1 MSEAKPLLEI
11 DAVSKRFGGFL
22 ALDRV
27 SLRIRAGERLGL
39 IGPNGSGKTTLINC
53 VSGALATDG
62 GRIVFDGRDI
72 TALPAHQRTRLGLV
86 RSFQIPKPFTSMTV
100 LDNLGIPLEYATHT
114 RPGSAP
120 GPTTALEILRMIGLE
135 EKAHL
140 RPAGLTQIEMRK
152 LELAR
157 AMAARPKLLISDEA
171 MAGLSSAEVDDILAI
186 LLRLNEQGI
195 TIIMIEHIMR
205 AVMRFSERVVV
216 LDAGTRIAEGTPAE
230 IVRNPAVEKAY
241 LGE

>member
-1 MSEAKPLLEI
+1 MVGALLEVDGI
-11 DAVSKRFGGFL
+11 VKRFGGFT
-22 ALDRV
+22 ALNGV
-27 SLRIRAGERLGL
+27 TLHVKAGERFGL

-53 VSGALATDG
+53 VSGSLRADQ
-62 GRIVFDGRDI
+62 GRILFEGMDI
-72 TALPAHQRTRLGLV
+72 TALPPHRRTQLGIA
-86 RSFQIPKPFTSMTV
+86 RSFQIPKPFSSMTV
-100 LDNLGIPLEYATHT
+100 LENLGIPIEYAATHS
-114 RPGSAP
+114 RSA
-120 GPTTALEILRMIGLE
+120 GGADATEILRSIGLDV
-135 EKAHL
+135 KAHV

-186 LLRLNEQGI
+186 LFRLNEAGI

-205 AVMRFSERVVV
+205 AVMRFSERIVV
-216 LDAGTRIAEGTPAE
+216 LDAGERIAEGTPEE
-230 IVRNPAVEKAY
+230 IVRNPDVEKAY

>member
-1 MSEAKPLLEI
+1 MAAPLLEI
-11 DAVSKRFGGFL
+11 TALTKRFGGFM
-22 ALDRV
+22 ALNGV
-27 SLRIRAGERLGL
+27 TIAVEPGERFGL

-53 VSGALATDG
+53 VSGSLPADG
-62 GRIVFDGRDI
+62 GRIVFEGRDI
-72 TALPAHQRTRLGLV
+72 TAMPAHRRTRLGIV

-100 LDNLGIPLEYATHT
+100 LENLEIPLENAGHA
-114 RPGSAP
+114 RAGDGAQ
-120 GPTTALEILRMIGLE
+120 AMEILTTIGLAS
-135 EKAHL
+135 KAHL

-171 MAGLSSAEVDDILAI
+171 MAGLSHAEVDDILAI
-186 LLRLNEQGI
+186 LFGLNARGI

-205 AVMRFSERVVV
+205 AVMRFSERIVV
-216 LDAGTRIAEGTPAE
+216 LDAGERIAQGTPDE

>member
-1 MSEAKPLLEI
+1 MAGALLEI
-11 DAVSKRFGGFL
+11 SGLTKRFGGFL
-22 ALDRV
+22 ALSQV
-27 SLRIRAGERLGL
+27 SIAVKPGERFGL

-53 VSGALATDG
+53 VSGSLPVDG
-62 GRIVFDGRDI
+62 GRIAFEGRDI
-72 TALPAHQRTRLGLV
+72 TAMPAHRRTRLGIV
-86 RSFQIPKPFTSMTV
+86 RSFQIPKPFTSMSV
-100 LDNLGIPLEYATHT
+100 LENLGIPLENAAHG
-114 RPGSAP
+114 RGAD
-120 GPTTALEILRMIGLE
+120 GADAMQILEAIGLAG
-135 EKAHL
+135 KAHL

-171 MAGLSSAEVDDILAI
+171 MAGLSHAEVDDILAI
-186 LLRLNEQGI
+186 LFGLNARGI

-205 AVMRFSERVVV
+205 AVMRFSERIVV
-216 LDAGTRIAEGTPAE
+216 LDAGERIAEGTPDE

>member
-1 MSEAKPLLEI
+1 MASALLEV
-11 DAVSKRFGGFL
+11 DGLVKRFGGFT
-22 ALDRV
+22 ALNRV
-27 SLRIRAGERLGL
+27 SLSVKPGERFGL

-53 VSGALATDG
+53 VSGSLAADG
-62 GRIVFDGRDI
+62 GRIRFEGHDI
-72 TALPAHQRTRLGLV
+72 TTLAPHRRTRLGIV

-100 LDNLGIPLEYATHT
+100 LENLDIPLEYATHG
-114 RPGSAP
+114 RAHAASADEE
-120 GPTTALEILRMIGLE
+120 AKEILRAIGLE
-135 EKAHL
+135 PKAHL

-171 MAGLSSAEVDDILAI
+171 MAGLSSTEVDDILAI
-186 LLRLNEQGI
+186 LFRLNEQGI

-205 AVMRFSERVVV
+205 AVMEFSQ
-216 LDAGTRIAEGTPAE
+216 RIAVLVAGRKIADGDPKAV
-230 IVRNPAVEKAY
+230 VRDPEVVRAY